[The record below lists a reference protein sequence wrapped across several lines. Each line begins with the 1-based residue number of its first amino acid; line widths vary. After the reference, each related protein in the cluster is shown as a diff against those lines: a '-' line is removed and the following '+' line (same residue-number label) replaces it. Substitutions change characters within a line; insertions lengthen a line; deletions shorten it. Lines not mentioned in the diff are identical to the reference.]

1 MLGGDGT
8 CCVCNLHR
16 YRYSTS
22 SAPLLLSCPAGGA
35 CGGGLHL
42 TDASNASRTNLMD
55 LSTLSWHEPTL
66 ALFGVRPDMLP
77 EIRSNAEVYG

>member
-1 MLGGDGT
+1 
-8 CCVCNLHR
+8 
-16 YRYSTS
+16 
-22 SAPLLLSCPAGGA
+22 
-35 CGGGLHL
+35 L

>member
-1 MLGGDGT
+1 MLLSLAAVLAITNT
-8 CCVCNLHR
+8 C
-16 YRYSTS
+16 
-22 SAPLLLSCPAGGA
+22 APLLPCSAGGTS
-35 CGGGLHL
+35 GGGLHL

-77 EIRSNAEVYG
+77 QIRSNAEVYG